1 MPRTQQLYSA
11 DYPYDET
18 LNMDGSILPG
28 WQSLLAYI
36 EGLSP
41 DQRALR
47 ENDILRQMRANGL
60 AYDPENN
67 LADNGRPWVL
77 DLVPML
83 VDQSSWETVT
93 AGLKQRA
100 RLKQALY
107 QDIYGG
113 QRVLR
118 EGIVPASM
126 LYSHRH
132 YLRDLVCLD
141 KTEPASDILP
151 MFSCDIKRLNSGE
164 WMVFNDLCQY
174 PSGIGYALENRIVLS
189 RVLQR
194 TFSEHRVQRV
204 VSYFRRLQSY
214 IHEPSA
220 ISARC
225 VLLSYPPTHPHYF
238 EFAWLA
244 KYLGYPLV
252 EPADLTVRDNRVFI
266 KTITGL
272 QAVDVV
278 LRLIEDSE
286 MDPLVTGNSS
296 NQGVPGIVEAARRGG
311 VRVLN
316 PMGAGVLD
324 NPAFNSILEPLCET
338 LLNET
343 LLLQS
348 PVTYWLGDSQQRSLA
363 MAQTDAFIFSAI
375 DTPTERLD
383 TALMTEAQKTLLW
396 NRIEQAPA
404 TFVAQERISGS
415 VVPGLHDTGLIKSHV
430 TVRTYLVNNGSGYEA
445 MPGGLCL
452 IDQARDDSATSSA
465 IPNSGSNSGSNNS
478 PNASP
483 DTSKDVWVL
492 SDEPV
497 FEDTLLSTRTD
508 ASAYEPNDGE
518 LPSRIAESVFWLG
531 RNAER
536 VESTL
541 RLLRSILRQLLDKD
555 RPLQDS
561 LAAPAMRSLLRSLT
575 AATGTQPGFI
585 GRGGKKKIAQP
596 GAELISLMQDGDRI
610 GTLSN
615 SLQLWQ
621 QSASAVSDRLSTDQL
636 RVFNRLNE
644 VQRTLGSLNLSPDF
658 CSDESSLFRAI
669 EVLDELL
676 LITSACT
683 GLEHEN
689 VTHSD
694 TWLFMMLGRRI
705 ERAHKI
711 TVIVNS
717 VMSVD
722 KSNPQLLEVLLRLF
736 DSVMTY
742 RSRYRNGLDNRLVL
756 QLLLLDEINPRSLA
770 FQFKRIEE
778 LIMALPGRRVSNRSD
793 PISRLAVA
801 GLSRVR
807 LADTGA
813 LLDEER
819 DARQNL
825 NKFLQALQNLPVS
838 MADAVTTHYFTH
850 AETRQELGNF
860 RTPPAGVLTA
870 VDSTDNGE
878 DL

>member
-1 MPRTQQLYSA
+1 MPRTQQLHSA

-18 LNMDGSILPG
+18 LGMDGTMLPG

-47 ENDILRQMRANGL
+47 ESDIIRQMRANGL

-83 VDQSSWETVT
+83 VDQSSWETLT
-93 AGLKQRA
+93 AGLNQRA

-113 QRVLR
+113 QRVLS
-118 EGIVPASM
+118 EGIVPAAM
-126 LYSHRH
+126 LYSHQH

-141 KTEPASDILP
+141 KSEPATDILP
-151 MFSCDIKRLNSGE
+151 MFSCDIKRLTSGD
-164 WMVFNDLCQY
+164 WMVVNDLCQY

-194 TFSEHRVQRV
+194 TFSEHRVQRI

-214 IHEPSA
+214 IHDPSS

-252 EPADLTVRDNRVFI
+252 EPADLTVRDNHVFI

-286 MDPLVTGNSS
+286 MDPLITGNTS
-296 NQGVPGIVEAARRGG
+296 NLGVPGIVEAARRGG

-324 NPAFNSILEPLCET
+324 NPAFNSILEPLCKT
-338 LLNET
+338 LLDET

-348 PVTYWLGDSQQRSLA
+348 PVTYWLGDTQQRSLA
-363 MAQTDAFIFSAI
+363 MAQTDAFTFCAI
-375 DTPTERLD
+375 DTPTEQLD

-404 TFVAQERISGS
+404 DFVAQERISGS
-415 VVPGLHDTGLIKSHV
+415 VVPGLHDTGLKKSHV

-445 MPGGLCL
+445 MPGGLCF
-452 IDQARDDSATSSA
+452 IDKAHADSSSSSEHSK
-465 IPNSGSNSGSNNS
+465 NSSNSS
-478 PNASP
+478 PTTSP
-483 DTSKDVWVL
+483 DTSKDLWVL

-497 FEDTLLSTRTD
+497 FEDTLLSTRID

-518 LPSRIAESVFWLG
+518 LPSRIAESIFWLG

-561 LAAPAMRSLLRSLT
+561 LAAPAMQCLLRSLT
-575 AATGTQPGFI
+575 AATDTLPGFT
-585 GRGGKKKIAQP
+585 GRGGKKRIAQP
-596 GAELISLMQDGDRI
+596 GAELISLMQDTNRI
-610 GTLSN
+610 GSLSN

-636 RVFNRLNE
+636 RVFNRLSE
-644 VQRTLGSLNLSPDF
+644 VQATLGSLQLLPDF
-658 CSDESSLFRAI
+658 CADESSLFRAI

-722 KSNPQLLEVLLRLF
+722 KSNPHVLEVLLRLF

-807 LADTGA
+807 LADTQA

-825 NKFLQALQNLPVS
+825 NKFLQALQKLPVS

-850 AETRQELGNF
+850 AESRQELGNF
-860 RTPPAGVLTA
+860 RAPPAGVLTA
-870 VDSTDNGE
+870 VDSTDNSE